1 MSKIILKQELTVLD
15 TDSIKKASLV
25 IRSINHTLRQQML
38 KVIDEAGEI
47 NITDLYTKLNLEQS
61 VCSKMTAILRKKGIV
76 KTRRDGTWIWYSIDY
91 ERLKKVI
98 SLAEQML

>member
-61 VCSKMTAILRKKGIV
+61 VCSQMTAILRKQGIV
-76 KTRRDGTWIWYSIDY
+76 KTRRDGKWIWYSIDY